1 MCFKINADFSNPN
14 SFLSGDVKVSRPEA
28 HQAKNKAFTNLCVLN
43 VNKWSNTVLKCLY
56 VLHVP
61 NEHKKLPSL
70 FLGLSL

>member
-43 VNKWSNTVLKCLY
+43 VNK
-56 VLHVP
+56 
-61 NEHKKLPSL
+61 
-70 FLGLSL
+70 